1 MRKRNWNWAFCN
13 WNKEQRTKNKEQGIE
28 ISIFNLFMRR
38 VVVTGMGALTPIGNN
53 LESYWS
59 NLQNGVSG
67 AAPITKFDTTKF
79 KTNFACELKNFD
91 PKDHFDVKELRKYD
105 PFSQYALVAVDEAVK
120 DSAIDFD
127 SLNKD
132 RIGVIWGSGNGGIQT
147 FQDQMKEYCEGDG
160 TPRFTPFFIP
170 RILVDIASGIISIKY
185 GLRGVNFCPV
195 SACATSNTAM
205 IEAFNYIKWGKAEM
219 IITGGS
225 EAAINEAAIG
235 GFSSAKALSTRNDSP
250 ETASRPFDVTRD
262 GFVMGEGAGAMIL
275 EEYEHAIKRGA
286 KIYAEVVG
294 GGMAADAYHLTGT
307 HPEGDGAVLGM
318 NEALREAEITA
329 EKIDYINMHA
339 TSTPLGDN
347 SELIAA
353 KRVFGERH
361 ALSISATKSMTG
373 HLLGAAG
380 AIEGIACV
388 MALKD
393 QLVPPTINTTDIEPD
408 FKDLFDFPMGK
419 AKKKD
424 LTYAMSNTF
433 GFGGHIA
440 SIIFKKFEG

>member
-1 MRKRNWNWAFCN
+1 
-13 WNKEQRTKNKEQGIE
+13 
-28 ISIFNLFMRR
+28 MRR
-38 VVVTGMGALTPIGNN
+38 VVVTGIGALTPIGNN
-53 LESYWS
+53 LNEYWT
-59 NLQNGVSG
+59 NLKNGVSG
-67 AAPITKFDTTKF
+67 AAPITKFDTSKF

-120 DSAIDFD
+120 HANVDFD
-127 SLNKD
+127 TLNKD

-147 FQDQMKEYCEGDG
+147 FQDQMMEFCEGDG

-205 IEAFNYIKWGKAEM
+205 IEAFNYIKWDKADM

-225 EAAINEAAIG
+225 EAAINQSAIG

-250 ETASRPFDVTRD
+250 ETASRPFDVSRD

-275 EEYEHAIKRGA
+275 EEYEHAMKRGA
-286 KIYAEVVG
+286 TILAEIVG

-307 HPEGDGAVLGM
+307 HPDGDGAVLGM
-318 NEALREAEITA
+318 TEAMREAGISA
-329 EKIDYINMHA
+329 DQIDHINMHA

-353 KRVFGERH
+353 KRVFGERQS
-361 ALSISATKSMTG
+361 LTISATKSMTG

-388 MALKD
+388 MALRD
-393 QLVPPTINTTDIEPD
+393 GIVPPTINTKEIEPD
-408 FKDLFDFPMGK
+408 FKDLFDFPLGQSKEKEM
-419 AKKKD
+419 
-424 LTYAMSNTF
+424 TYAMSNTF

-440 SIIFKKFEG
+440 SIIFKKF

>member
-1 MRKRNWNWAFCN
+1 
-13 WNKEQRTKNKEQGIE
+13 
-28 ISIFNLFMRR
+28 MRR
-38 VVVTGMGALTPIGNN
+38 VVITGIGALTPIGNN
-53 LESYWS
+53 LNDYWE
-59 NLQNGVSG
+59 NLKKGISG
-67 AAPITKFDTTKF
+67 AAPITKFDTSKF
-79 KTNFACELKNFD
+79 KATFACELKNFD

-105 PFSQYALVAVDEAVK
+105 PFSQYALVAVEEAVNH
-120 DSAIDFD
+120 ANIDFD
-127 SLNKD
+127 TLNKD

-147 FQDQMKEYCEGDG
+147 FQDQMMEFCGGDG

-205 IEAFNYIKWGKAEM
+205 IEAFNYIKWDKADM

-262 GFVMGEGAGAMIL
+262 GFVMGEGAGALIL
-275 EEYEHAIKRGA
+275 EEYEHAKNRGA
-286 KIYAEVVG
+286 KIYGEIVG

-318 NEALREAEITA
+318 NEALREAGITA
-329 EKIDYINMHA
+329 DKIDYINMHA

-353 KRVFGERH
+353 KRVFGDN
-361 ALSISATKSMTG
+361 SSVSVSATKSMTG

-388 MALKD
+388 MALHEGI
-393 QLVPPTINTTDIEPD
+393 VPPTINTTEIEPD
-408 FKDLFDFPMGK
+408 FKDLFDFPLGK
-419 AKKKD
+419 SKQRSM
-424 LTYAMSNTF
+424 TYAMSNTF

-440 SIIFKKFEG
+440 SIIFKKFE

>member
-1 MRKRNWNWAFCN
+1 MK
-13 WNKEQRTKNKEQGIE
+13 
-28 ISIFNLFMRR
+28 R
-38 VVVTGMGALTPIGNN
+38 VVITGIGALTPIGNN
-53 LESYWS
+53 LPDFWE
-59 NLQNGVSG
+59 NLKAGKSG
-67 AAPITKFDTTKF
+67 AGPITKFDTTNF
-79 KTNFACELKNFD
+79 KTKFACELKDFD
-91 PKDHFDVKELRKYD
+91 SKDHFHVKEIRKYD
-105 PFSQYALVAVDEAVK
+105 LFSQYALVAVDEAIK
-120 DSAIDFD
+120 SGDIDFET
-127 SLNKD
+127 LNKD

-195 SACATSNTAM
+195 SACATSNTAI
-205 IEAFNYIKWGKAEM
+205 IEAFNYIKWGKADM

-225 EAAINEAAIG
+225 EAAITESAIG
-235 GFSSAKALSTRNDSP
+235 GFSSAKALSTRNDDPQS
-250 ETASRPFDVTRD
+250 ASRPFDINRD
-262 GFVMGEGAGAMIL
+262 GFVMGEGAGAIIV

-286 KIYAEVVG
+286 KIYGEIVG

-318 NEALREAEITA
+318 EEALREAGITP
-329 EKIDYINMHA
+329 EDVDHVNMHA
-339 TSTPLGDN
+339 TSTPQGDN

-353 KRVFGERH
+353 KRVFGERKS
-361 ALSISATKSMTG
+361 LFVSATKSMTG

-388 MALKD
+388 MALRD
-393 QLVPPTINTTDIEPD
+393 GIVPPTINTTDFEPD
-408 FKDLFDFPMGK
+408 YKESFTYPLGTAVEKEM
-419 AKKKD
+419 
-424 LTYAMSNTF
+424 TYAMSNTF

-440 SIIFKKFEG
+440 SVVFKKFKD